1 MSSLITSMLP
11 MKLDV
16 YRQSDAQDENTG
28 AIKKEWHFYKTVDCH
43 AKGVIS
49 NSTTTRSGDNQIFS
63 NKYTNEQMIQVRTI
77 DKLTLREKVSNIRNS
92 ENIVIWTELDYPT
105 DTPTVFELVGTT
117 PITDPFGKVIG
128 YNSTLKRSENQ
139 VIGF

>member
-1 MSSLITSMLP
+1 MLP